1 MLRYMKKLKV
11 MKFSDLEDDIGKMI
25 SDTEFAWEEI
35 LENELDSDVGQLNLL
50 MSEANYHVVKNL
62 LKKKLE
68 EDSSKVD
75 KEINRKSKEKV
86 KGKEKSKGKV
96 KDKGKRKGKYKKI
109 ETKPGEIDF
118 D

>member
-25 SDTEFAWEEI
+25 SDTEFVWEEI
-35 LENELDSDVGQLNLL
+35 LENELDSDVEQLNLL
-50 MSEANYHVVKNL
+50 VSEANCHVVKNL
-62 LKKKLE
+62 SKKKLE
-68 EDSSKVD
+68 EDSSKAD

-109 ETKPGEIDF
+109 ETKPGDIDF